1 MASGSDVLWM
11 FTKWI
16 ELDCQV
22 MTQHL
27 EFQSQWF
34 VYHAPSALAKQLQQ
48 FRQNIHLKS
57 EKKLFPYLATQQPP
71 FLHVNHNMGVISRCS
86 YLLLCF
92 SSQLAPFLWSGDLMI
107 DWNDKL
113 EMAWRCLFCA
123 GFSALMLA
131 SLLTHYN
138 SEHDRFHEERPFH
151 ICCEIDSCTKAHIK
165 VNSFTKHVR
174 TVHRKFLWSTSP
186 NDTAGEP
193 CLLEGM

>member
-1 MASGSDVLWM
+1 MGSVGFPGHDAAPRIPLTVICISCLLGASKATSTVSSKVKKCCHTL
-11 FTKWI
+11 
-16 ELDCQV
+16 LRNNL
-22 MTQHL
+22 HL
-27 EFQSQWF
+27 LTFISITWVWSAGEVTYSF
-34 VYHAPSALAKQLQQ
+34 VSLLSS
-48 FRQNIHLKS
+48 R
-57 EKKLFPYLATQQPP
+57 LFW
-71 FLHVNHNMGVISRCS
+71 
-86 YLLLCF
+86 
-92 SSQLAPFLWSGDLMI
+92 WSGDLI
-107 DWNDKL
+107 IHLNDKV
-113 EMAWRCLFCA
+113 EMAWRCLFCP

-151 ICCEIDSCTKAHIK
+151 IRCEIGGCTKEYGK